1 MISLIKGKIISKN
14 LSELVVLTAG
24 GVGYKIFVA
33 PSKIDNYPVGVDMEI
48 LTYLVVKEDAL
59 DLYGFSDAAEREMF
73 VMALSVSG
81 IGPKSALQL
90 LSLGSVAEIK
100 TAIASGDAD
109 YLSKIHG
116 VGRKTAERLIVEL
129 KNKIGTID
137 FVATIGKNTADSNI
151 GEVIAAL
158 ISMGYKEQAAREAVK
173 SLDSSDKTSEELLKE
188 VLKQIR

>member
-1 MISLIKGKIISKN
+1 MISLIKGKIISKT
-14 LSELVVLTAG
+14 LSEIVVLTSG
-24 GVGYKIFVA
+24 GVGYKIFVV
-33 PSKIDNYPVGVDMEI
+33 PSKVENYPIGVEMEI
-48 LTYLVVKEDAL
+48 LTHLVVKEDAL
-59 DLYGFSDAAEREMF
+59 DLYGFSNLAEKEMF
-73 VMALSVSG
+73 TMALSVSG

-90 LSLGSVAEIK
+90 LSLGSVSEIK

-116 VGRKTAERLIVEL
+116 VGRKTAERLILEL

-137 FVATIGKNTADSNI
+137 FVATIGRNAANNNV

-158 ISMGYKEQAAREAVK
+158 ITMGYKEQVARETVK
-173 SLDSSDKTSEELLKE
+173 NIDATEKTSEELLKE